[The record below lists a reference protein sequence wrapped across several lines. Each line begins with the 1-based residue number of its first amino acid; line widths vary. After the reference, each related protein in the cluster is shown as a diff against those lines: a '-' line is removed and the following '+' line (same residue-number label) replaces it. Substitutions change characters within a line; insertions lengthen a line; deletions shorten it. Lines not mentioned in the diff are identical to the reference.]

1 MQEWREVQFLMS
13 MVSLLVCSQDLCA
26 NEEVLLKCRFSS
38 NNAIAYECGR
48 VSREYVGDSSY
59 LMHQMTG
66 TI

>member
-13 MVSLLVCSQDLCA
+13 MVSLLVCSQDHCA

-38 NNAIAYECGR
+38 NNAIAMNVEQEA
-48 VSREYVGDSSY
+48 REYVGDSSY
-59 LMHQMTG
+59 SMHQMTG